1 MQKLYDSFY
10 HSCKLFDQFVQ
21 DEKWKKVK
29 NRIEFKSIIDSEYSF
44 WKRVL
49 SLIPPERRLIKEF
62 EWMTTCYNQIQN
74 NLKNEPVN
82 WKVRWLQDG
91 KDSL

>member
-1 MQKLYDSFY
+1 MQKLYDNFY

-21 DEKWKKVK
+21 EEKWKKVK
-29 NRIEFKSIIDSEYSF
+29 NRIEFKTIIDSEYNF

-49 SLIPPERRLIKEF
+49 SFLPLERRTIKEF
-62 EWMTTCYNQIQN
+62 EWFTTCYNQIQK
-74 NLKNEPVN
+74 NLSEQIN
-82 WKVRWLQDG
+82 WKVRWLQDE